1 MVGISQLAE
10 QTKTKI
16 TTIRYYEE
24 IGLISSPQRSMGNH
38 RQYTAEHMMRLKFIK
53 HCQEL
58 GFAQKEIKELLGL
71 NDNVN
76 PSCHEVNIMT
86 RRHLD
91 AVKQKIT
98 NLRKIKK
105 VLDNLSA
112 SCADGEST
120 ECPII
125 NSLYEG

>member
-1 MVGISQLAE
+1 MVGISQLAK
-10 QTKTKI
+10 QTNIKI

-24 IGLISSPQRSMGNH
+24 IGLISSPPRSMGNH
-38 RQYTAEHMMRLKFIK
+38 RQYTIEHLTRLKFIK
-53 HCQEL
+53 HCREL
-58 GFAQKEIKELLGL
+58 GFSQKEIKELLGL

-76 PSCHEVNIMT
+76 PSCHEVNMMT
-86 RRHLD
+86 LRHLD
-91 AVKQKIT
+91 AVKQKIS

-112 SCADGEST
+112 SCADGKST

-125 NSLYEG
+125 NSLYKG